1 MSIEQNFDS
10 VQKRL
15 RLAAERAG
23 RSPEQ
28 IQLVAVSKKQPIE
41 KLQAAFDWGQRI
53 FGENRVQEM
62 KQKAPLLS
70 DRIEWRLIGHL
81 QKNKI
86 RQVLP
91 IASMIESVDSLELAT
106 QINRIA
112 GEIGARPQV
121 LLEVNLAG
129 EASKYGFDPDAL
141 PTNIEP
147 LLALDRLEIIGLM
160 AIPPMAPEPET
171 SRPYF
176 VRLRELRDRLQEE
189 CAISLPQLSMG
200 MSADFEIAIEEGAT
214 IVRVGS
220 AFFGSRT

>member
-1 MSIEQNFDS
+1 MNIEQNFES

-15 RLAAERAG
+15 HTAAEAAG
-23 RSPEQ
+23 RSPEE

-41 KLQAAFDWGQRI
+41 KLQAAFDWGQRL

-91 IASMIESVDSLELAT
+91 VASMIESVDSLELAQ

-112 GEIGARPQV
+112 EEAGARPQV
-121 LLEVNLAG
+121 LLEINLAG
-129 EASKYGFDPDAL
+129 EASKYGFDPEAL
-141 PTNIEP
+141 TGKIEA
-147 LLALDRLEIIGLM
+147 LLELDRLEITGLM
-160 AIPPMAPEPET
+160 AIPPMAPEPEA

-189 CAISLPQLSMG
+189 CAIGLPHLSMG
-200 MSADFEIAIEEGAT
+200 MSADFEIAIEEGST

-220 AFFGSRT
+220 AFFGPRS